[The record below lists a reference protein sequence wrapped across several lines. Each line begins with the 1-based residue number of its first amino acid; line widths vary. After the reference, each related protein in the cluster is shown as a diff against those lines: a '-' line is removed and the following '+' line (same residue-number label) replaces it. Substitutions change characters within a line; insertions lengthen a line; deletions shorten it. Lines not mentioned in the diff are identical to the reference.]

1 MEEKVIKISA
11 HLKGQFLRLYQMAA
25 SDGEFSST
33 ELEMLYQYALTRGV
47 SKEQLMNILYA
58 PIGKI
63 EIPADLETKVNYLLD
78 MCNMILAD
86 GVVEED
92 ELITLK
98 KYAIRFGFFP
108 ENINELSEYLIESA
122 RQGKTIETVLKE
134 INE

>member
-33 ELEMLYQYALTRGV
+33 ELEMLYQYALSRGV
-47 SKEQLMNILYA
+47 SKDQLMNILYA

-63 EIPADLETKVNYLLD
+63 EIPIDLETKVNYLLD
-78 MCNMILAD
+78 LCNMILAD

-122 RQGKTIETVLKE
+122 RQGKTLETVLKE
-134 INE
+134 ISE